1 MRCVLRVSALKYWK
15 IHPLHTT
22 TSPTLEGKNMHT
34 KNAIAHLLG
43 VTILTGIL
51 TSLACAQEMR
61 SPASKPDSSKWTI
74 DKCVNVFSKDKI
86 EKTDAGYQYW
96 FVDKTLADGKTLKMS
111 VVKPHSATHPPH
123 AHPEEEFFFVLEG
136 KVEFYLNGERKV
148 VGPFSSLYCPSNVEH
163 GIRNVGDKEAKY
175 LVVKKY
181 EKK

>member
-1 MRCVLRVSALKYWK
+1 MYSPSVVSR
-15 IHPLHTT
+15 
-22 TSPTLEGKNMHT
+22 
-34 KNAIAHLLG
+34 LLG
-43 VTILTGIL
+43 LFILTAIL
-51 TSLACAQEMR
+51 VVGSAAQQKVIPV
-61 SPASKPDSSKWTI
+61 SDADSVKWTI

-111 VVKPHSATHPPH
+111 VVKPHSATHAPH
-123 AHPEEEFFFVLEG
+123 SHPEEEFFFVLEG
-136 KVEFYLNGERKV
+136 KIEFYLNGGRKV

-163 GIRNVGDKEAKY
+163 GIRNVGDTEARY